1 MIILIVINITI
12 FVLMYNSLSHSHLTA
27 QILSD
32 VIAQV
37 IANEPSGVLL
47 TDSYLVSNEDDH
59 LIVRYVDTLNE
70 VE

>member
-1 MIILIVINITI
+1 VIILIVINITI